1 MDEEKEKEQNGQE
14 IEKLAEQRA
23 KQRTYAVRWN
33 LDIAIFAFAIL
44 VLVIILGFQKVG
56 VEIVAPV
63 AVLGLGLVWLC
74 GWWQGKRLYRQFHDE
89 ELFMLRREL
98 KKTETKP
105 EETSEETTIEEL
117 VQKAMRERFK

>member
-1 MDEEKEKEQNGQE
+1 MAETGEKEQTIQE
-14 IEKLAEQRA
+14 IEKLAAQRA
-23 KQRTYAVRWN
+23 KQRTHAARWN

-44 VLVIILGFQKVG
+44 AVVIILGFQKVG

-63 AVLGLGLVWLC
+63 AVLGLALVWLC
-74 GWWQGKRLYRQFHDE
+74 GWWQARKLYRQFHDE

-105 EETSEETTIEEL
+105 EETTIEEM
-117 VQKAMRERFK
+117 VQKAIRERLK